1 MPDEV
6 DPSGEQQ
13 PNSIDSIG
21 NLSEVLRVRFQLSK
35 YEALSNRFIFPFFP
49 APDAD
54 PPVSFRSI
62 PRSDP
67 HDKTPVRERVYQQ
80 LGERGSLEEWVL
92 FPDDE
97 EIASLFYPNPID
109 GTDEVS
115 LFHAGIMIGERI
127 LGRAGRLVVHMSDIF
142 IKAILES
149 ELDPRHPRTG
159 IKFSDHKA
167 DDLGLPDLTWS
178 LYPEELQA
186 FALKT
191 WGLPVYTDAELKGE
205 PSSTAPNTSDQ
216 DAEPGQRSIT
226 TYLRIIRAL
235 TKALADSH
243 PNSMK
248 KRDDTILVGTGKEED
263 TPSGVVGHLINKGY
277 AVGVKS
283 SCLQTHISNAL
294 KAE

>member
-1 MPDEV
+1 MPTD
-6 DPSGEQQ
+6 
-13 PNSIDSIG
+13 IDA
-21 NLSEVLRVRFQLSK
+21 
-35 YEALSNRFIFPFFP
+35 EALRESFQRSHSHELATRIFFPFYP
-49 APDAD
+49 APYAD
-54 PPVSFRSI
+54 PPISIRSI

-67 HDKTPVRERVYQQ
+67 HDKTPLRELVSQQ
-80 LGERGSLEEWVL
+80 LGKLGSLDEWMC
-92 FPDDE
+92 FPDDK
-97 EIASLFYPNPID
+97 EIASLFSTKPFRLKPKV
-109 GTDEVS
+109 GPREVS

-127 LGRAGRLVVHMSDIF
+127 RGGATSLLLRMSDMF
-142 IKAILES
+142 IGAILAG
-149 ELDPRHPRTG
+149 ELDPRHPITG